1 MRCPACGAPL
11 VPDELQ
17 VGLYQCAQCGDVEV
31 DEGGAYVRG
40 RFYELGG
47 NADSSSLD
55 DFDSDAPPE
64 EYVPTWEDVLAGDE
78 SAWPKED

>member
-40 RFYELGG
+40 RFYELASHGE
-47 NADSSSLD
+47 DSPLD
-55 DFDSDAPPE
+55 EWDAPPE
-64 EYVPTWEDVLAGDE
+64 EYVPTWEDVLSGDE
-78 SAWPKED
+78 SAWLKED